1 MKKIIFALAIAGMFG
16 FVSCNTNK
24 AEENDTLTNDSMVE
38 NCEMGEDD
46 TLAADT
52 IVYDAVEEIAE

>member
-16 FVSCNTNK
+16 FISCNTNN

-52 IVYDAVEEIAE
+52 IVYDAVKEIAE